1 MGIVKAMLANGA
13 IIRNLITIFPPI
25 LGRMSRASW
34 LPLTEAVSRFVT
46 IAALR
51 MPGNV
56 LTDIIKPAEARQ
68 LALQVLEF
76 IARDEGRF
84 DDFIAA
90 TGAGS
95 SSAQANG
102 ATAGFLLSVLDY
114 TLKDEALLMTLQQE
128 QHIRP
133 ASVMVGSVYLT
144 AGNMAGASDQK
155 SEICQAFSHW
165 PLFY

>member
-1 MGIVKAMLANGA
+1 
-13 IIRNLITIFPPI
+13 
-25 LGRMSRASW
+25 
-34 LPLTEAVSRFVT
+34 
-46 IAALR
+46 

-56 LTDIIKPAEARQ
+56 LTDIIKPTEAQQ
-68 LALQVLEF
+68 LALQVLEY

-90 TGAGS
+90 TGCGS
-95 SSAQANG
+95 SSGQARET
-102 ATAGFLLSVLDY
+102 TARFLLSVLDY
-114 TLKDEALLMTLQQE
+114 TLKDEALLMALQQE

-144 AGNMAGASDQK
+144 AGNMVGASDQK
-155 SEICQAFSHW
+155 SEICLSFSHW